1 MVSRTKEVKSQ
12 HFNALVIVGTGR
24 STSGVL
30 VKFAGGAISWM
41 SQRQTIVATSTTEAE
56 LIAALEASKEVI
68 WLKRLYAKTIGF
80 NQVPVLYVDNSAE
93 VRLAQN
99 PEFHKRTKHITLKHF
114 FVREKVNEGQLE
126 VQQIST
132 QQQLAD
138 LMTKPMQQTRLKML
152 CNQIG
157 LTITNI
163 T

>member
-1 MVSRTKEVKSQ
+1 
-12 HFNALVIVGTGR
+12 
-24 STSGVL
+24 
-30 VKFAGGAISWM
+30 M

-56 LIAALEASKEVI
+56 LIAASEASKEVI
-68 WLKRLYAKTIGF
+68 WLKRLYAETSGF
-80 NQVPVLYVDNSAE
+80 NQVPVSDVDNSAA
-93 VRLAQN
+93 VRLAQK

-138 LMTKPMQQTRLKML
+138 LMPKPMQQTRLKML